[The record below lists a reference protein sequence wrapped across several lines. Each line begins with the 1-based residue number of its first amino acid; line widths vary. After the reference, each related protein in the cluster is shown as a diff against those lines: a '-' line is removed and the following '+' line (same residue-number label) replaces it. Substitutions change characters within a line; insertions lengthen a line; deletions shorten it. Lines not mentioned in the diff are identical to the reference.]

1 MQFDPFNRD
10 LNLAYCRASTQK
22 RFANHV
28 IDVLVFYVALF
39 VGGIVIEIIYPGLLD
54 GINGLLLIRLIGMVC
69 YSLFMCF
76 IEAVS
81 RGKSIGKLITG
92 TKAVNSDGTE
102 IDFPKAF
109 LRNIIRAVPF
119 NELSALGNPCEP
131 WHDRWSNTIVIEEKK
146 LALQKQRTDLFES
159 VKNQTL

>member
-1 MQFDPFNRD
+1 MQFDPFNSD
-10 LNLAYCRASTQK
+10 LNLDYCRASTQK

-28 IDVLVFYVALF
+28 IDVLVFYVAVF
-39 VGGIVIEIIYPGLLD
+39 VGGVVIEIIYPGFLY
-54 GINGLLLIRLIGMVC
+54 GINGFLFRLIAMVF

-119 NELSALGNPCEP
+119 NELSALGSPCEP
-131 WHDRWSNTIVIEEKK
+131 WHDRWSDTIVIEEKK
-146 LALQKQRTDLFES
+146 LALQKQRSDLFES

>member
-1 MQFDPFNRD
+1 MEFDRFNGD
-10 LNLAYCRASTQK
+10 INLANCKASGRK
-22 RFANHV
+22 RLTNHI
-28 IDVLVFYVALF
+28 IDVLIFYLGLF
-39 VGGIVIEIIYPGLLD
+39 CSVLVMEVLRPGLLD
-54 GINGLLLIRLIGMVC
+54 RISDGFVARIVGLVC
-69 YSLFMCF
+69 YALFMCF

-119 NELSALGNPCEP
+119 NEFSALGTPCEP
-131 WHDRWSNTIVIEEKK
+131 WHDRWSDTIVIEEKK
-146 LALQKQRTDLFES
+146 LALQKQKIDWFES
-159 VKNQTL
+159 VRNQTL